1 MSIYNR
7 NEPEPGEWQTDPK
20 TGERFRMIG
29 HIKEYEPVTY
39 ISGIPVPQSQ
49 IADFHKRQ
57 KEAEERRKAAA
68 AEQCFR
74 EQKKKR
80 AREYQADRRAAQRAL
95 DAFYNEQ
102 YARERR
108 ERLAQAKEAYDR
120 KRAAK

>member
-1 MSIYNR
+1 MQRIKDKEL
-7 NEPEPGEWQTDPK
+7 EPTEWQVDPK

-29 HIKEYEPVTY
+29 KMKEYEMTVR
-39 ISGIPVPQSQ
+39 IDGIEVPQSQ
-49 IADFHKRQ
+49 LADFHKRQ
-57 KEAEERRKAAA
+57 KEA
-68 AEQCFR
+68 
-74 EQKKKR
+74 KKR

-95 DAFYNEQ
+95 DSFYNEQ